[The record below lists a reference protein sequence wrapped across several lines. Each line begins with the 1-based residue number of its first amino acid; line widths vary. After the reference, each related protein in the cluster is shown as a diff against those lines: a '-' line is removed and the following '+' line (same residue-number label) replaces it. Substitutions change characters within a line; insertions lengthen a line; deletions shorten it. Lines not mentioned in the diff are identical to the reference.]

1 MTCNCCANLHKS
13 TGLTAAGILSVTNSN
28 NIGNFDPFCLLL
40 TINPDSIITTAPVA
54 YTVTVNDVNVP
65 LVDMWGYPVMTDRLR
80 TRKIYHGRYIVVDGT
95 PHITLT
101 NVPCGATDVAAT
113 IASTST
119 TSTDDESEGD

>member
-13 TGLTAAGILSVTNSN
+13 TNLTAAGILSVTNSN

-54 YTVTVNDVNVP
+54 YTVTMNDANVP

-80 TRKIYHGRYIVVDGT
+80 TRKVYRGRYIIADGE

-101 NVPCGATDVAAT
+101 NVACGATDVAAT
-113 IASTST
+113 IAATST
-119 TSTDDESEGD
+119 TTGGEG

>member
-54 YTVTVNDVNVP
+54 YTVTVNDANVP

-80 TRKIYHGRYIVVDGT
+80 TRKIYHGRYIVIGTT

-101 NVPCGATDVAAT
+101 NVACGATDVAAT
-113 IASTST
+113 ITATASTT
-119 TSTDDESEGD
+119 GGE

>member
-54 YTVTVNDVNVP
+54 YTVTVNDANVP

-80 TRKIYHGRYIVVDGT
+80 TRKVYRGRYIIADGE

-101 NVPCGATDVAAT
+101 NVACGATDVAAT
-113 IASTST
+113 IAATSTST
-119 TSTDDESEGD
+119 GGEG

>member
-54 YTVTVNDVNVP
+54 YTVTVNDANVP

-80 TRKIYHGRYIVVDGT
+80 TRKVYRGRYIMSLVVRLML
-95 PHITLT
+95 PLLLLQHLHQLE
-101 NVPCGATDVAAT
+101 VK
-113 IASTST
+113 
-119 TSTDDESEGD
+119 DDK

>member
-13 TGLTAAGILSVTNSN
+13 TNLTAAGILSVTNSN

-54 YTVTVNDVNVP
+54 YTVTVNDANVP

-80 TRKIYHGRYIVVDGT
+80 TRKVYRGRYIIADGE

-101 NVPCGATDVAAT
+101 NVACGATDVAAT
-113 IASTST
+113 IAATST
-119 TSTDDESEGD
+119 TGGEG

>member
-54 YTVTVNDVNVP
+54 YTVTVNDANVP

-80 TRKIYHGRYIVVDGT
+80 TRKVYHGRYIVIGST

-101 NVPCGATDVAAT
+101 NVACGAADVAAT
-113 IASTST
+113 ITAT
-119 TSTDDESEGD
+119 TGGEG